1 MLLAD
6 TIAPCVQGALGD
18 RWFLGALACVASRQD
33 LILDLIVSDNA
44 AERGLYTFQFYK
56 HGCWH
61 QVVVDDF
68 LPCVLG
74 HDEVLFACSGTPGE
88 LSLPA
93 YHVIQG
99 RAPID

>member
-1 MLLAD
+1 M
-6 TIAPCVQGALGD
+6 QGALGD

-33 LILDLIVSDNA
+33 LILDLIVSDNTS
-44 AERGLYTFQFYK
+44 ERGLYTFQFYK

-74 HDEVLFACSGTPGE
+74 HDEVLYACSGTPGKTSAHY
-88 LSLPA
+88 SLA
-93 YHVIQG
+93 GMHVHFGI
-99 RAPID
+99 ASLYAW